1 MVIRVLELFSGIG
14 GMHCSLNATGI
25 SFKIEAAVDINT
37 TANQVYM
44 HNFPDTTLLQ
54 RNILSLSSKEIDN
67 LKPDLITMSPPCQP
81 FTRQGLKQDCEDVRT
96 QPLLH
101 ILQVISDLE
110 YKPYYIF
117 LENVKGFETSRAKEK
132 LVSTLQSCGYKFK
145 EFLLTPTQFGIPN
158 SRLRYYLLAKFRF
171 GTSCVNMTQELTT
184 SLRCEIK
191 KEDMLFFK
199 NSGLDSEIDSS
210 NTAEGVVCRGGNTTD
225 DEKTPL
231 SFYLENKPDL
241 YFQDY
246 LLPDKVLLKFPM
258 ILDIVDRRSL
268 QSCCFTKGYGHY
280 VQGTG
285 SVIHAVSHDKEHPQT
300 VELLKQLKLRY
311 FTPREVANLLHF
323 PSMFSFPSHLKK
335 KQLYQILGNSINVYV
350 VCELLKLLLQ

>member
-1 MVIRVLELFSGIG
+1 M
-14 GMHCSLNATGI
+14 
-25 SFKIEAAVDINT
+25 
-37 TANQVYM
+37 
-44 HNFPDTTLLQ
+44 
-54 RNILSLSSKEIDN
+54 SLSSKEIDH

-81 FTRQGLKQDCEDVRT
+81 FTRQGLKQDCDDVRT

-110 YKPYYIF
+110 YKPLYIF
-117 LENVKGFETSRAKEK
+117 VENVKGFETSRAKEK
-132 LVSTLQSCGYKFK
+132 LVSTLKSCGYEFK

-171 GTSCVNMTQELTT
+171 GTSYDNMIHEPTT
-184 SLRCEIK
+184 FSPCEIR
-191 KEDMLFFK
+191 KEGILSLK
-199 NSGLDSEIDSS
+199 NYGLDSEINSS
-210 NTAEGVVCRGGNTTD
+210 YTVESVVCREDNTPD
-225 DEKTPL
+225 EEKTSL

-258 ILDIVDRRSL
+258 ILDIVEKKSL
-268 QSCCFTKGYGHY
+268 HSCCFTKGYGHF

-285 SVIHAVSHDKEHPQT
+285 SVIHAVSHDKFTEVYKTVSLLNKEHPQT

-323 PSMFSFPSHLKK
+323 PSTFSFPSHLKK
-335 KQLYQILGNSINVYV
+335 KQLYQVLGNSINVYV